1 MKIFKFTLIV
11 ITIFMFSCSN
21 ELEDQEINLEVYY
34 IDWACEC
41 ANWIKKEN
49 LNKFS
54 GNIEKLAENC
64 FYIEPIDESVILQDS
79 LLKSVYFIKLKG
91 NFYKNEGFPK
101 GYKSFQNP
109 KKS

>member
-1 MKIFKFTLIV
+1 
-11 ITIFMFSCSN
+11 MFSCSN

-41 ANWIKKEN
+41 ANWIKKED

-64 FYIEPIDESVILQDS
+64 FYIEPIDESVILPDS
-79 LLKSVYFIKLKG
+79 LLKSGNFIKLKG
-91 NFYKNEGFPK
+91 KFYKMRDFQRVINHFK
-101 GYKSFQNP
+101 IQKKLGY
-109 KKS
+109 

>member
-1 MKIFKFTLIV
+1 
-11 ITIFMFSCSN
+11 MFSCSN

-41 ANWIKKEN
+41 ANWIKKED

-64 FYIEPIDESVILQDS
+64 FYIEPIDESVILPDS
-79 LLKSVYFIKLKG
+79 LLKSVYFIKFKG
-91 NFYKNEGFPK
+91 KFYKNEGFPK

-109 KKS
+109 KKARVLKYSKYEIVNN